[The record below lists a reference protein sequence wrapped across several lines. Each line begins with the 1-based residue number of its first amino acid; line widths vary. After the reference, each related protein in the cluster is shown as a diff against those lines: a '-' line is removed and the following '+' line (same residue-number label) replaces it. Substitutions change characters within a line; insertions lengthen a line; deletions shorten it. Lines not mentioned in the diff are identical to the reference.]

1 MASSENSTDL
11 KDINEKLYID
21 SYYLFLKNSK
31 NNSLEASDALRDLTR
46 QVDFHSRN
54 LNITESS
61 AEKLRNEFISEY
73 FDFIESSEAHLSLLP
88 VCDQEAVGDGNSS
101 EQNKNFPVMKNAV
114 KELNTH
120 LNGLQIN
127 LPSPTPS
134 GPLFKSMVASDPNNK
149 NELNPSVNQSANLR
163 SKKQPEPSIKPI
175 VMGPTS
181 KNTVSISKPSC
192 NNVNIPQKTNE
203 TFNKPRV
210 KPFNNFGHMNH
221 SNLSSVSSRPPIQ
234 RKSYGAGLSTKRH
247 VEEDQESNAERSIKK
262 FNSYNAKSSTQ
273 SKSEPSKSCGTGFVT
288 ASSMYRNPLK
298 KAEKDDKPPETN
310 QEPELSS
317 HDSLKHFDKKIVE
330 VVFNEIMDFSPNIK
344 WSDIAG
350 LDFVKTTVQEIVI
363 WPLLRPDI
371 FTGLR
376 APPRGILLFGPP
388 GTGKTLIGKC
398 IATESNST
406 FFNISASSLASKWV
420 GESEQMVRA
429 LFTVARLSQPAVIFI
444 DEIDS
449 LLSQRKDKEEDHTRK
464 LKTEFLVQF
473 DGTKT
478 SSEERV
484 LVVGATN
491 RPHELDEAARRR
503 FVKRLYVPLPEET
516 ARRQIIEKLLTA
528 HQHELSENDLQ
539 RICDETQGYSGS
551 DVAHLCKEAAMG
563 PIRCIGPENIKT
575 VSLDQVRPINLNDFL
590 DALKQVR
597 ASVAQDDLDYYLE
610 WNKKFGSFGA

>member
-1 MASSENSTDL
+1 M
-11 KDINEKLYID
+11 
-21 SYYLFLKNSK
+21 
-31 NNSLEASDALRDLTR
+31 
-46 QVDFHSRN
+46 
-54 LNITESS
+54 
-61 AEKLRNEFISEY
+61 
-73 FDFIESSEAHLSLLP
+73 P
-88 VCDQEAVGDGNSS
+88 VCADGNSS
-101 EQNKNFPVMKNAV
+101 EYDKKLTVMKNAV

-127 LPSPTPS
+127 LPFPTPS
-134 GPLFKSMVASDPNNK
+134 GPLFKPVVTSELNNMDK
-149 NELNPSVNQSANLR
+149 VNPSVNQKENLLSKKQPESYIKPIVIAFTSNNTDKVKPSVNKNVYLL
-163 SKKQPEPSIKPI
+163 SKKQPEPCIKPI
-175 VMGPTS
+175 VMGS
-181 KNTVSISKPSC
+181 NNTVSISKPSC
-192 NNVNIPQKTNE
+192 NYLNIPQKTNE
-203 TFNKPRV
+203 TFNKPRI
-210 KPFNNFGHMNH
+210 KPLHNFGHTDH
-221 SNLSSVSSRPPIQ
+221 SNPSSVPNKPSIQ
-234 RKSYGAGLSTKRH
+234 HKSYGAGLSTKRH
-247 VEEDQESNAERSIKK
+247 VEEDQGLNAERLTKK
-262 FNSYNAKSSTQ
+262 FNSYNGKSTTQ
-273 SKSEPSKSCGTGFVT
+273 SKSEPSKSSTTGFVS
-288 ASSMYRNPLK
+288 ASSMYRNPLLK
-298 KAEKDDKPPETN
+298 TEKDNKSLVNSSPETS
-310 QEPELSS
+310 QESKLSD
-317 HDSLKHFDKKIVE
+317 HESLKHFDKKIVE
-330 VVFNEIMDFSPNIK
+330 IVLNEIMDFSPNIK

-429 LFTVARLSQPAVIFI
+429 LFTVARLNQPAVIFI

-503 FVKRLYVPLPEET
+503 FVKRLYVPLPEEA
-516 ARRQIIEKLLTA
+516 ARRQIIEKLLKA
-528 HQHELSENDLQ
+528 HEHELSENDLQ
-539 RICDETQGYSGS
+539 RICDETKGYSGS
-551 DVAHLCKEAAMG
+551 DVTHLCKEAAMG

-597 ASVAQDDLDYYLE
+597 ASVAQDDLDYYME